1 MPDHYSLLLD
11 WRRAETSARGLARL
25 PHDFFEAT
33 QAYLADAR
41 RVYEFELRENPSGK
55 KGEVARQTYQRAS
68 QIARDIVDARMSKVL
83 SQAFQA
89 SIGGSHELPN
99 ALAEERTL
107 FDALT
112 ETLRRHRATVAPYLE
127 PPTPAAPAAAG
138 TPRSPSVAKAE
149 PSTPAPSRPPGVP
162 AVLVRILQDA
172 PAVETGTETL
182 HLRKE
187 DVLSLPP
194 EIAQILIDGKV
205 AERVERA
212 EPPAAT

>member
-33 QAYLADAR
+33 QAYLAEAR
-41 RVYEFELRENPSGK
+41 RVYESELRENPSGK

-89 SIGGSHELPN
+89 SIGGHRDLPN

-107 FDALT
+107 FETMTD
-112 ETLRRHRATVAPYLE
+112 TLRRHRSTVAPYLDAAGAAPVAAPSPRPAIE
-127 PPTPAAPAAAG
+127 PRPDPPTTARPPPAA
-138 TPRSPSVAKAE
+138 V
-149 PSTPAPSRPPGVP
+149 
-162 AVLVRILQDA
+162 VLVRILRDA
-172 PAVETGTETL
+172 PAVETGGETL

-187 DVLSLPP
+187 DVLSLPA
-194 EIAQILIDGKV
+194 ETAQILIDGKV
-205 AERVERA
+205 AERIERA

>member
-41 RVYEFELRENPSGK
+41 RVYESELRENPSGK
-55 KGEVARQTYQRAS
+55 KGEVARQTYHRAS

-89 SIGGSHELPN
+89 SIGGGRDLPN
-99 ALAEERTL
+99 ALAEERAL

-112 ETLRRHRATVAPYLE
+112 ETLRKHRATVAPYLE
-127 PPTPAAPAAAG
+127 LTGPAAPG
-138 TPRSPSVAKAE
+138 MPSVRVDAPAKPE
-149 PSTPAPSRPPGVP
+149 PPAPARASP
-162 AVLVRILQDA
+162 AAVVLVRILKDA
-172 PAVETGTETL
+172 PAIETGGETL
-182 HLRKE
+182 HLHKE
-187 DVLSLPP
+187 DVVSLPAAT
-194 EIAQILIDGKV
+194 AQILIDGKV
-205 AERVERA
+205 AERIERA
-212 EPPAAT
+212 EPPVAT

>member
-1 MPDHYSLLLD
+1 MPDHYTLLLD

-41 RVYEFELRENPSGK
+41 RVYESELRENPSGK

-89 SIGGSHELPN
+89 SIGGSRELPN
-99 ALAEERTL
+99 ALAEERSL
-107 FDALT
+107 FDALI
-112 ETLRRHRATVAPYLE
+112 ETLRMHRQTVAPFLE
-127 PPTPAAPAAAG
+127 AVTSAPTASVGAPRAAAPAPVHNA
-138 TPRSPSVAKAE
+138 
-149 PSTPAPSRPPGVP
+149 APSARRVEGPP
-162 AVLVRILQDA
+162 AVLVRILRDA
-172 PAVETGTETL
+172 PPVETGGETL

-187 DVLSLPP
+187 DVVSLPA
-194 EIAQILIDGKV
+194 ETAQILVDGKV
-205 AERVERA
+205 AERIERA
-212 EPPAAT
+212 EPTPAT

>member
-33 QAYLADAR
+33 QAYLAEAR
-41 RVYEFELRENPSGK
+41 RVYESELRENPSGK
-55 KGEVARQTYQRAS
+55 KGEVARQTYHRAS

-89 SIGGSHELPN
+89 SIGGGRDLPN
-99 ALAEERTL
+99 ALAEERAL
-107 FDALT
+107 FDAMT
-112 ETLRRHRATVAPYLE
+112 DTLRKHRSTVAPYLE
-127 PPTPAAPAAAG
+127 ATGPSSAVPPAAPAPMPVRAEAPTAA
-138 TPRSPSVAKAE
+138 R
-149 PSTPAPSRPPGVP
+149 PSTAPV
-162 AVLVRILQDA
+162 VLVRILQDA
-172 PAVETGTETL
+172 PAVETGGETL

-187 DVLSLPP
+187 DVLSLPAP
-194 EIAQILIDGKV
+194 TAQILIDGKV
-205 AERVERA
+205 AERIERA